1 MTGDQASG
9 GVFSPDDEPMFDPD
23 PRIGSVIQGRFR
35 LEALLG
41 AGRTGRVYRAT
52 QFPMNRPVA
61 LKLIHNELHE
71 LDENIVRRFGV
82 LIAKSARLSHPH
94 TVTLIDYG
102 ASEKRE
108 LFVAMELI
116 QGRSLSSII
125 DREAPLD
132 WERASVI
139 GLQIARSLRD
149 AHYRN
154 VIHRGLNTSNVF
166 LVDGADEGDFVKVSD
181 FGMFGIFP
189 FDAATVRKFGASSR
203 FLAYAAPEQLT
214 SGPLDPRVDV
224 YSLGCVLFEML
235 AGRPPFAPDE
245 PEEMVRQ
252 QLETPPPTFEELGI
266 HVPPSLENAI
276 RGCLAK
282 AATDR
287 VGSMSDMMI
296 RLKDVLGRAA
306 TADLGVRTAALPV
319 SEITRSDS
327 IHPSAPTRDFPSA
340 GTLEEAAL
348 APAERP
354 RTRRSLLGIGLA
366 AGAFLAGAIGFF
378 LLGPSKPVTVAL
390 EVSSRP
396 TGAEVFIDGEGAGS
410 TPLRL
415 DLPAQGEVQLIL
427 RKDGFLEAIQSFD
440 LKEDRI
446 VEFELDPEPE
456 PEQGPAADEKED
468 EALGEDYKSNP
479 Y

>member
-1 MTGDQASG
+1 
-9 GVFSPDDEPMFDPD
+9 MFDPD

-82 LIAKSARLSHPH
+82 LVAKSARLSHPH

-108 LFVAMELI
+108 LFVAMELV
-116 QGRSLSSII
+116 QGRPLSSVI

-139 GLQIARSLRD
+139 GLHVARSLRD

-166 LVDGADEGDFVKVSD
+166 LVDGADEGDFAKVSD

-189 FDAATVRKFGASSR
+189 FDAATIRSFGASAR
-203 FLAYAAPEQLT
+203 FLAYTSPEQLT
-214 SGPLDPRVDV
+214 AGPLDPRVDV
-224 YSLGCVLFEML
+224 YSLGCVMFEML
-235 AGRPPFAPDE
+235 AGRPPFVADE

-282 AATDR
+282 TVTDR

-306 TADLGVRTAALPV
+306 TSDVGVSGGALPV
-319 SEITRSDS
+319 AEVTRSDS
-327 IHPSAPTRDFPSA
+327 IRPSAPTRDFPSA
-340 GTLEEAAL
+340 GTLDEAAL
-348 APAERP
+348 VPAEGP
-354 RTRRSLLGIGLA
+354 KSRRAALGFGLGAAVLAIGL
-366 AGAFLAGAIGFF
+366 GLWAFDSS
-378 LLGPSKPVTVAL
+378 GPTTVRL
-390 EVSSRP
+390 EITSQPS
-396 TGAEVFIDGEGAGS
+396 GAEVFLDGESMGA

-415 DLPAQGEVQLIL
+415 ERPPEGEVQIIL
-427 RKDGFLEAIQSFD
+427 RKPGHLEAIQSFD
-440 LKEDRI
+440 LSEDRM
-446 VEFELDPEPE
+446 VEVDLEPE
-456 PEQGPAADEKED
+456 PVAEPPSED
-468 EALGEDYKSNP
+468 IEAGEPLGEDYKSNP

>member
-1 MTGDQASG
+1 MAAGRGSG
-9 GVFSPDDEPMFDPD
+9 GPDGLVEHDEPMFDPD

-61 LKLIHNELHE
+61 LKLIHDELHE

-82 LIAKSARLSHPH
+82 LVAKSARLSHPH

-116 QGRSLSSII
+116 QGRPLSSVIH
-125 DREAPLD
+125 REAPLD
-132 WERASVI
+132 WERAGVI
-139 GLQIARSLRD
+139 GLHVARSLRD

-154 VIHRGLNTSNVF
+154 VIHRGLNTNNVF
-166 LVDGADEGDFVKVSD
+166 LVDGTDEGDFAKVSD

-189 FDAATVRKFGASSR
+189 FDAAAVRTFGASAR
-203 FLAYAAPEQLT
+203 FLAYVSPEQLT

-235 AGRPPFAPDE
+235 AGRPPFVPE
-245 PEEMVRQ
+245 QPEEMVRQ
-252 QLETPPPTFEELGI
+252 HLERPPPTFEELGL

-276 RGCLAK
+276 RGCLSK
-282 AATDR
+282 SATDR
-287 VGSMSDMMI
+287 VGSMSDLMI
-296 RLKDVLGRAA
+296 RLKDVLGRAGSS
-306 TADLGVRTAALPV
+306 DIGMSGGALPV
-319 SEITRSDS
+319 SEVTASDS
-327 IHPSAPTRDFPSA
+327 LRPGVPTRDFPSA
-340 GTLEEAAL
+340 ATLDEAAL
-348 APAERP
+348 VSAEAPK
-354 RTRRSLLGIGLA
+354 TRRTALGIGLGA
-366 AGAFLAGAIGFF
+366 AALAAVAGLLAFGSS
-378 LLGPSKPVTVAL
+378 GPTTVRL
-390 EVSSRP
+390 EISSQP
-396 TGAEVFIDGEGAGS
+396 TGAEIFLDGESVGS

-415 DLPAQGEVQLIL
+415 ERAPAEEVQIIV
-427 RKDGFLEAIQSFD
+427 RKPGFLEAVQSFD
-440 LKEDRI
+440 LTEDRI
-446 VEFELDPEPE
+446 VSLDLQPEPVE
-456 PEQGPAADEKED
+456 APPED
-468 EALGEDYKSNP
+468 EVEAGQPLGDDYKSNP